1 MKARTAWS
9 SIRRHRFVYGG
20 MMTLARGV
28 PILALLVASILLTDD
43 AFGRISI
50 VVTAL
55 ATASLLSDSGMD
67 SAATWM
73 LAGADEVA
81 SPAQTLSALI
91 VLRVCVSIAAVVAL
105 VTPQAGALAGG
116 GSGLVLV
123 LTCSLAAAAMAYC
136 SAVRISLRI
145 GGSGE
150 VAALLREKLVGGGLF
165 LLALLSL
172 GGSLAD
178 HVWIYP
184 ATCLLGCLATLL
196 GRRLGLV
203 AFALGDTLKLLRSAA
218 PFMVT
223 TICAAVVWRLP
234 VFMLG
239 AAGNYEAAG
248 FLALASYPILLLSSI
263 SVLSAPLLFL
273 RRAQD
278 ARPGGDFRSTVA
290 MGAACAVAIWLGY
303 AAVKISGL
311 SVPVDGRVL
320 MVLAFFAPVLVP
332 LWMNPQL
339 STWLR
344 LHASLWVPT
353 LPALLGAVVGVA
365 VVSAF
370 LSSALSAV
378 VGILAAEY
386 ASLAFYLVLR
396 GRQMKNDAGK
406 V

>member
-1 MKARTAWS
+1 
-9 SIRRHRFVYGG
+9 
-20 MMTLARGV
+20 MTFARGV
-28 PILALLVASILLTDD
+28 PILALLLASILLTGD
-43 AFGRISI
+43 AFGRVSI

-67 SAATWM
+67 AAATW
-73 LAGADEVA
+73 LLGGADEAA
-81 SPAQTLSALI
+81 SPAQTLSTLI
-91 VLRVCVSIAAVVAL
+91 VLRVCVSIVAVVAL
-105 VTPQAGALAGG
+105 IAPQASALAGG

-136 SAVRISLRI
+136 SAVRISLRVA
-145 GGSGE
+145 GAGE
-150 VAALLREKLVGGGLF
+150 VEALLWEKLVGGMLF
-165 LLALLSL
+165 LLALLLL
-172 GGSLAD
+172 GSSLAD

-184 ATCLLGCLATLL
+184 ATCLLGCLTVLL
-196 GRRLGLV
+196 GRRLGLA
-203 AFALGDTLKLLRSAA
+203 AFAVSDVLRLLRSAA

-234 VFMLG
+234 VFLLG

-278 ARPGGDFRSTVA
+278 AREGGGFRSTVA
-290 MGAACAVAIWLGY
+290 MGGACTVAIWLGY
-303 AAVKISGL
+303 AAVEISGL
-311 SVPVDGRVL
+311 SLPIDGRALV
-320 MVLAFFAPVLVP
+320 VLAVFAPVMVP
-332 LWMNPQL
+332 LWLNPQL
-339 STWLR
+339 SAWLR
-344 LHASLWVPT
+344 LHVSLWVPT
-353 LPALLGAVVGVA
+353 VPALFGAAVGVA
-365 VVSAF
+365 VVSVS
-370 LSSALSAV
+370 LNSALSAV

-386 ASLAFYLVLR
+386 SSLAFYLVLR